1 MIVSIDVPG
10 HFVRATTVGDLVA
23 GQVLAARLR
32 AEGIEVRLHSEA
44 LGPYPTTVGRLAETE
59 LWVPQDRLEEAAQ
72 ILLDS
77 EVRNAL
83 APAEPDCEPRLP
95 PPLEL
100 RIMAAVI
107 GTILLV
113 LWVLRIVRVF

>member
-1 MIVSIDVPG
+1 VSIDASAR
-10 HFVRATTVGDLVA
+10 FVRATTVGDLVA

-32 AEGIEVRLHSEA
+32 SEGIEVRLHSEA
-44 LGPYPTTVGRLAETE
+44 FGPYPTTVGRLAETE

-83 APAEPDCEPRLP
+83 APAEPDREPRLP
-95 PPLEL
+95 PSLE
-100 RIMAAVI
+100 RRVTAVVI
-107 GTILLV
+107 GAILLV
-113 LWVLRIVRVF
+113 LWMLRIVRVF

>member
-1 MIVSIDVPG
+1 MSIEASAR
-10 HFVRATTVGDLVA
+10 FVRATTVGDLVS

-32 AEGIEVRLHSEA
+32 SEGIEVRLHSEA
-44 LGPYPTTVGRLAETE
+44 LGPYPTTVGGLAATE

-83 APAEPDCEPRLP
+83 APAEPEREPRLP
-95 PPLEL
+95 PPLET
-100 RIMAAVI
+100 RVVAAVV
-107 GTILLV
+107 GVILLV
-113 LWVLRIVRVF
+113 LWLLRIVRVF